1 MNILQIMML
10 TLCITNA
17 VTKSRSKKHHGSSS
31 EEDTI
36 ENLLYFKDCQK
47 KPKEEVTTRS
57 PMPLRY
63 SQPAPPPPPPPQPQ
77 CPFPK
82 MCCALTCGNECGGN
96 KEPSFMSRQM
106 EPIQRQHYQ
115 PFQPIQPRG
124 PTMPDQPTRKRKRIK
139 FPAANM
145 QMPIN
150 SRRGLGLTKEKIK
163 SLINQDGDIRK
174 ILKDLVRVTMQ
185 KVDLIE
191 LQKGN
196 GSNMGKNEPNERE
209 VDDPPEQTADEPYDE
224 DYVE

>member
-1 MNILQIMML
+1 MML

-17 VTKSRSKKHHGSSS
+17 ATKSRSKKHYGSSS
-31 EEDTI
+31 EEETI
-36 ENLLYFKDCQK
+36 ENLLYFKDCQ
-47 KPKEEVTTRS
+47 PKEQPTTKA
-57 PMPLRY
+57 PIPLRFQ
-63 SQPAPPPPPPPQPQ
+63 QPPPPPPPPPQPQ

-82 MCCALTCGNECGGN
+82 MCCTLTCGNECSGT
-96 KEPSFMSRQM
+96 KESALISRQM

-115 PFQPIQPRG
+115 PFQPTIQSRG
-124 PTMPDQPTRKRKRIK
+124 PAMPDQSARKRKRIK

-145 QMPIN
+145 QTPIN
-150 SRRGLGLTKEKIK
+150 SRRGFGLTKEKIK

-191 LQKGN
+191 LQKGSD
-196 GSNMGKNEPNERE
+196 SNMRKSEPDDRE
-209 VDDPPEQTADEPYDE
+209 VNDPPQEQTADEPNDE